1 MQQLFLHYQKFV
13 VPLLSKQQ
21 KQQKVTTKWQIQKNP

>member
-1 MQQLFLHYQKFV
+1 MQKQRLFLQQLFLHYQKFV

-21 KQQKVTTKWQIQKNP
+21 KQQK